1 MQYRPGRPGD
11 LPAFRKL
18 LSVLESVEPATVSR
32 FEDAL
37 RSSARP
43 IYVAHHSATGE
54 LLGTLLLDT
63 TGTQAVRCALLLDPR
78 ETERDITT
86 HLLDAAVSTATVRRG
101 WQAAVPAA
109 DPLQQ
114 ELWERHGF
122 ENTGE
127 GIPEEQADRIL
138 FLRPPAGLP
147 ERQEAD
153 DFPTE
158 ADEPAEPEIE
168 PVFAELPD
176 LQLAMD
182 ELEGEARIDPETS
195 SLRSEQISEVEDFIA
210 RAKRMKAERGP
221 ASYVSR
227 HPEVELEVDDGSDP
241 GQAATGSTLG
251 FEFAFGESTAPAPG
265 AQVETDES
273 EETLDLDD
281 IPDPEPEPET
291 TPAQLRA
298 EFEDRLGER
307 LTAYFGPER
316 LTAYLRLY
324 HQADNFHRIRD
335 ANLQSLSSWINGR
348 PPGAEAGRRKARAI
362 GELVEYFIVEPAA
375 VLHEGLFPQRV
386 LRYQGADWA
395 RTDLY
400 RLVMDYLDF
409 DAESEDVYTDFVT
422 IPPKVLKRATGGY
435 LKTGPDERLY
445 FICDQGIFG
454 AGKQGFAM
462 TDAAIYWKNV
472 LQPAG
477 AATYTTLRDVHRT
490 EDHLLIDG
498 QYFDAGGRLNLRV
511 ALLLD
516 KLRRLEPPK

>member
-1 MQYRPGRPGD
+1 MPYRPGRPGD
-11 LPAFRKL
+11 LPAFRQL
-18 LSVLESVEPATVSR
+18 LTVLESVDPSTASL
-32 FEDAL
+32 FEAAL

-43 IYVAHHSATGE
+43 IYVALHPASGE
-54 LLGTLLLDT
+54 LIGALLLDT
-63 TGTQAVRCALLLDPR
+63 AGTQPVRCAVLLDPR
-78 ETERDITT
+78 ETNHDLLS

-101 WQAAVPAA
+101 WQVAVPATDGPA
-109 DPLQQ
+109 QA
-114 ELWERHGF
+114 LWERNGF

-127 GIPEEQADRIL
+127 GIPADAQDRIL
-138 FLRPPAGLP
+138 FVRPPAELP
-147 ERQEAD
+147 AAEASD

-158 ADEPAEPEIE
+158 ADEPPAPGFEA
-168 PVFAELPD
+168 VYAELPD

-182 ELEGEARIDPETS
+182 ELEGEGRIDPAHSALNT
-195 SLRSEQISEVEDFIA
+195 EQILEVEDFIA
-210 RAKRMKAERGP
+210 RAKRLKAERGP
-221 ASYVSR
+221 ATYVSR
-227 HPEVELEVDDGSDP
+227 HPEIELEVDDGSQP
-241 GQAATGSTLG
+241 GVTGRRSTLV
-251 FEFAFGESTAPAPG
+251 FDFAFGEDTAPAPG
-265 AQVETDES
+265 AQHETDEAG
-273 EETLDLDD
+273 ETLELNDL
-281 IPDPEPEPET
+281 PDPEPEV
-291 TPAQLRA
+291 TPAQLRG

-307 LTAYFGPER
+307 LTAYFGPDR

-324 HQADNFHRIRD
+324 HQSENFHRIRD
-335 ANLQSLSSWINGR
+335 ANLQQLSSWITAR
-348 PPGAEAGRRKARAI
+348 PPGASAGRRRDRAI

-375 VLHEGLFPQRV
+375 GLHEGLFPQRI

-400 RLVMDYLDF
+400 RMIMDYLDF

-422 IPPKVLKRATGGY
+422 IPPKVLRRATGGY
-435 LKTGPDERLY
+435 LKTSPDEHLY
-445 FICDQGIFG
+445 FICDQGLFG

-477 AATYTTLRDVHRT
+477 AATYTTLREVRRE

-516 KLRRLEPPK
+516 KLRRLEPLP

>member
-11 LPAFRKL
+11 LPAFHKL
-18 LSVLESVEPATVSR
+18 LTVLESVDPATASR
-32 FEDAL
+32 FEEAL

-43 IYVAHHSATGE
+43 IYVAHDAATGD
-54 LLGTLLLDT
+54 LRGALVLDT
-63 TGTQAVRCALLLDPR
+63 AGTQAVRCALLLDPR
-78 ETERDITT
+78 ETERDVIT

-101 WQAAVPAA
+101 WQVAVPAS
-109 DPLQQ
+109 DQRQQ

-122 ENTGE
+122 ENSGE
-127 GIPEEQADRIL
+127 GIPVVEDDRIL
-138 FLRPPAGLP
+138 YLRPPAALP
-147 ERQEAD
+147 VVDEDR

-158 ADEPAEPEIE
+158 ADEPPPTDFE
-168 PVFAELPD
+168 PVYAELPD

-195 SLRSEQISEVEDFIA
+195 SLRTEQISEVEDFIA
-210 RAKRMKAERGP
+210 RAKRLKEERGP
-221 ASYVSR
+221 ATYVSR

-241 GQAATGSTLG
+241 GEGGASSSLG
-251 FEFAFGESTAPAPG
+251 FEFAFGEGTAPALD
-265 AQVETDES
+265 AQNES
-273 EETLDLDD
+273 EEPEDSLELND
-281 IPDPEPEPET
+281 IPEAEPEV

-298 EFEDRLGER
+298 DFEDRLGER
-307 LTAYFGPER
+307 LTAYFGPDR
-316 LTAYLRLY
+316 LTEYLRLY
-324 HQADNFHRIRD
+324 HHAENFHRIRD
-335 ANLQSLSSWINGR
+335 ANLQSLSIWINGR

-375 VLHEGLFPQRV
+375 ALHEGLYPQRV

-400 RLVMDYLDF
+400 RLILDYLDF
-409 DAESEDVYTDFVT
+409 DAESEEVYTDFIT

-435 LKTGPDERLY
+435 LKTGPNEHLY
-445 FICDQGIFG
+445 FICDQGLFG

-462 TDAAIYWKNV
+462 TDTAIYWKNV

-477 AATYTTLRDVHRT
+477 VATYTTLRDVHR
-490 EDHLLIDG
+490 EDDHLLIDG
-498 QYFDAGGRLNLRV
+498 QYFDAGPRLNLRV